1 MAESLK
7 AKLTEELKTAMK
19 AGDKCRVSVI
29 RMLMASVKNAE
40 IEKHGELSDP
50 EILGQI
56 VKECKKRNESIE
68 AFKIGKREDL
78 VAQEEAELA
87 ILKAYLP
94 KQLSREEITEAVR
107 EAISQTGATTLQ
119 DKGKVMA
126 ILMPKMKGRADGKVV
141 NEVVNELLQ
150 V

>member
-7 AKLTEELKTAMK
+7 AKLTEELRTAMK

-40 IEKHGELSDP
+40 IEKHGDLSDT
-50 EILGQI
+50 EVLGQI
-56 VKECKKRNESIE
+56 AKECKKRNESIE
-68 AFKIGKREDL
+68 AFKLGKREDL

-94 KQLSREEITEAVR
+94 EQLSREEITESAR
-107 EAISQTGATTLQ
+107 EAVSQANAATLQ

-126 ILMPKMKGRADGKVV
+126 ILMPKMKGRADGKIV

-150 V
+150 G